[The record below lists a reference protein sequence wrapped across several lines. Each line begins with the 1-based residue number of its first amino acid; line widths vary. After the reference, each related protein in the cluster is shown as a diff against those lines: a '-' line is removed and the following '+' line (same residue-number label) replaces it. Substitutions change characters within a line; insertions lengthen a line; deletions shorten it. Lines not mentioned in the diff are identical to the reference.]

1 VTCDL
6 GEKEGG
12 QTVLSIIIDL
22 EGGDYLSNEGFGHEL
37 RRGRERRSRFGM
49 LTRDPAS

>member
-6 GEKEGG
+6 GEKEDG

-22 EGGDYLSNEGFGHEL
+22 EGGDYLSNEGFGQNCE
-37 RRGRERRSRFGM
+37 EAEKD
-49 LTRDPAS
+49 DPDSVC